1 LFPWISDLL
10 SPTIG
15 AFRLL
20 RSDMLLMALGSCA
33 AFFVTVLGIPR
44 VARWLPRDRGRAF
57 AVDADKSVGKPM
69 GAGLFFVAVFAL
81 AVFLFLPWRLDVL
94 LFVGVML
101 LASGIGLVDD
111 ATGGLSEYQLAFF
124 DFLVAGLSAWLL
136 VSGEGTIALWLP
148 LISGSFELPSLA
160 VFLIFTAV
168 IWISINA
175 TNCSDGVDGLSG
187 SLSVVSLVFL
197 AFLLYGVVGD
207 KATAGYLL
215 IPFDPRTGL
224 WASLAIIM
232 VGGVAGYL
240 WHNAPPSSVLMGDAG
255 SRPLGL
261 LIGMLVCA
269 SHNVLLIVVVG
280 LVILANGATGIA
292 KLALKRFF
300 NVLVLGR
307 VRFPLHDHF
316 RKEVGWTGSQ
326 VLVRFVIAHLIVSA
340 LLYALLLKVR

>member
-1 LFPWISDLL
+1 MFPWISDVL
-10 SPTIG
+10 SPAIG
-15 AFRLL
+15 VFRLL
-20 RSDMLLMALGSCA
+20 RSDMLLIASGACL
-33 AFFVTVLGIPR
+33 AFFITVLGIPR
-44 VARWLPRDRGRAF
+44 VAHLLPKDRGRAF

-81 AVFLFLPWRLDVL
+81 AVFLFVPWRLDVL

-101 LASGIGLVDD
+101 LASVIGLVDD
-111 ATGGLSEYQLAFF
+111 ATGGLSEYRLAFL
-124 DFLVAGLSAWLL
+124 DLLVAGLSAWLL
-136 VSGEGTIALWLP
+136 LNAEGSLALWLP
-148 LISGSFELPSLA
+148 LISGSFVLPPFA
-160 VFLIFTAV
+160 VFLIFTGT

-207 KATAGYLL
+207 KATAEYLL
-215 IPFDPRTGL
+215 IPFDPRAGL
-224 WASLAIIM
+224 WASLAFIM
-232 VGGVAGYL
+232 VGCVAGYL

-261 LIGMLVCA
+261 LIGVLVCA

-280 LVILANGATGIA
+280 FVILANGSTGIA
-292 KLALKRFF
+292 KVALKRFF
-300 NVLVLGR
+300 KVLVFGR

-340 LLYALLLKVR
+340 ILYAVLLKVR